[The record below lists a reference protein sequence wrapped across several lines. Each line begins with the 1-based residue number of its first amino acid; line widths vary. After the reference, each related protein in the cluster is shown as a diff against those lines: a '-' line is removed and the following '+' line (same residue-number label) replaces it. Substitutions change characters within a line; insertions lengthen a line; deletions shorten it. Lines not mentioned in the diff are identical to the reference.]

1 MVVSSSLTSTIYNPT
16 SDPTDVTVESF
27 DISTAFLQGLE
38 SQILQRYARSL
49 GYEYREDRD
58 VFIEPP
64 ANVWRHF
71 RKMPEAP
78 PSWKQPDN
86 QRGNFVLRCLRAMY
100 GFADAPLM
108 FQLALVDFLKQK
120 GATPSHFDDNYLYW
134 FDTINGKKVLVLLM
148 TIHVDDLQLAGS
160 TYYRTKLHTMLT
172 QRFGTLKRQSI
183 PYTHAGIQLEWLT
196 LNTLRLHQD
205 KFCEALTTTTIP
217 RHRLDDPESKCTPEE
232 HKTFRSLTC
241 GAFWACQTRLDE
253 LFNVVSLQT
262 KLASP
267 QIKDLMMIN
276 TVIKRLRRK
285 NDRFGI
291 YYRRMVGPYRIVV
304 VTDASSANKTSSFAT
319 E

>member
-1 MVVSSSLTSTIYNPT
+1 MVVSSSLTDTIYNPT

-38 SQILQRYARSL
+38 FQELQRYARSL

-64 ANVWRHF
+64 ANVWQHF

-148 TIHVDDLQLAGS
+148 TIHVDDLQLVGS
-160 TYYRTKLHTMLT
+160 TCCQTKLHNMLT
-172 QRFGTLKRQSI
+172 KRFGTLKR
-183 PYTHAGIQLEWLT
+183 
-196 LNTLRLHQD
+196 
-205 KFCEALTTTTIP
+205 
-217 RHRLDDPESKCTPEE
+217 
-232 HKTFRSLTC
+232 
-241 GAFWACQTRLDE
+241 
-253 LFNVVSLQT
+253 
-262 KLASP
+262 
-267 QIKDLMMIN
+267 
-276 TVIKRLRRK
+276 
-285 NDRFGI
+285 
-291 YYRRMVGPYRIVV
+291 
-304 VTDASSANKTSSFAT
+304 
-319 E
+319 